1 MRTTVRAGPSSC
13 SDSPRLQ
20 PPLAVKIS
28 LLEETRIR
36 YEPTAGPLTVDA
48 PAPDRPFTPFQM
60 VASGLA
66 ACTYAI
72 MASWGEHADLR
83 ADDLTLEVAWKFE
96 EKPHRV
102 GAFDLTFAWPSLPA
116 ARLEAAKRVAAMC
129 PVHVTLEHSPALTIA
144 GTAGGAHAPTPSP
157 AAHAEAAVAA

>member
-1 MRTTVRAGPSSC
+1 
-13 SDSPRLQ
+13 
-20 PPLAVKIS
+20 VKIS
-28 LLEETRIR
+28 LLDETRIR

-83 ADDLTLEVAWKFE
+83 ADDLTLEVSWAFE

-102 GAFDLTFAWPSLPA
+102 GRFDLTFAWPSLPA
-116 ARLEAAKRVAAMC
+116 SRLDAAKRVAAMC
-129 PVHVTLEHSPALTIA
+129 PVHVTLEHPPAMTITGTASPATQD
-144 GTAGGAHAPTPSP
+144 AGGSVPHAAPP
-157 AAHAEAAVAA
+157 HYAEEVTV